1 MSGADTG
8 DREME
13 LVAKLMLEELELL
26 AEDEEEE
33 GEDEVEWL
41 DLRLSTELGLG
52 LCRSRLNQPAIVGS
66 TLLSHQLPP
75 GHLSCYWLSPLEIH
89 TCSKRGRER
98 MGRRNPHS
106 HQWGKDPVEGRSGNQ
121 LGSPGMDWVLA
132 NQRQLG

>member
-66 TLLSHQLPP
+66 TLLSHQFPP

-89 TCSKRGRER
+89 TCSKRG
-98 MGRRNPHS
+98 
-106 HQWGKDPVEGRSGNQ
+106 
-121 LGSPGMDWVLA
+121 
-132 NQRQLG
+132 